1 MIATRDVWRAWGR
14 ILQGRKPALA
24 IEITKECP
32 LRCPGCYAYSAQHVE
47 GERSLRDLTDFKG
60 EELVSR
66 ALELA
71 RQLRPLHISLV
82 GGDPLVR
89 YRELEQLVP
98 QLLAQGIFVQVVT
111 SAFRPPPA
119 AWAGLER
126 FELVVSIDGLQPEHD
141 ARRKPATYE
150 RVRANIRGQ
159 QVVVHC
165 TITRP
170 MLARRTD
177 LEAFVVEW
185 SRNPDV
191 KKIWFSIFTPQ
202 RGAELAETPTPDER
216 AWIIEELLRL
226 RAIYPKLDMRRG
238 LIEALR
244 RPPASPRQCAFAQLT
259 EIRTADL
266 RTAITPCQFGGD
278 PDCSRCGC
286 LASMGLEAITRHRLP
301 IGVRVGTL
309 LEASRSMAA
318 LWAPR

>member
-32 LRCPGCYAYSAQHVE
+32 LRCPGCYAYGAQHVE
-47 GERSLRDLTDFKG
+47 GERSLRDLTDFNG

-71 RQLRPLHISLV
+71 KQLRPLHISLV

-89 YRELEQLVP
+89 YRELERLIP

-150 RVRANIRGQ
+150 RVRTNIRGQ
-159 QVVVHC
+159 HVVVHC

-185 SRNPDV
+185 SQNPDV

-216 AWIIEELLRL
+216 AWVIDELLRL

-244 RPPASPRQCAFAQLT
+244 HPPASPRQCAFAQLT

-309 LEASRSMAA
+309 LEASRSAAA
-318 LWAPR
+318 LWARR

>member
-1 MIATRDVWRAWGR
+1 M
-14 ILQGRKPALA
+14 
-24 IEITKECP
+24 
-32 LRCPGCYAYSAQHVE
+32 E
-47 GERSLRDLTDFKG
+47 GERSLRDLTDFNG

-71 RQLRPLHISLV
+71 KQLRPLHISLV

-89 YRELEQLVP
+89 YRELERLIP

-150 RVRANIRGQ
+150 RVRTNIRGQ
-159 QVVVHC
+159 HVVVHC

-185 SRNPDV
+185 SQNPDV

-216 AWIIEELLRL
+216 AWVIDELLRL

-244 RPPASPRQCAFAQLT
+244 HPPASPRQCAFAQLT

-309 LEASRSMAA
+309 LEASRSAAA
-318 LWAPR
+318 LWARR